1 MRTVLVSMPFMS
13 PDLPSIQLGLL
24 KAIGEQQGFEV
35 RTLHANLDF
44 AARIGAGYYRALAD
58 SRGPL
63 IGDWLF
69 SVAAFGTEAPDP
81 DGGLLDAGAVE
92 LSHLAE
98 HGAEPGHESGIRDRL
113 RRIRDHEVPALLD
126 ALADGYPWHE
136 VRGTSS
142 RLHLYVPANRGL
154 GRARPQAE
162 AALSAAGDGLRR
174 GQLRR

>member
-1 MRTVLVSMPFMS
+1 MS

-35 RTLHANLDF
+35 QTLHANLDF
-44 AARIGAGYYRALAD
+44 AARIGAGYYRTLAD

-81 DGGLLDAGAVE
+81 DGGLLDACAVE

-98 HGAEPGHESGIRDRL
+98 HGAEHESGIRDRL

-126 ALADGYPWHE
+126 ALVDGYPWHE
-136 VRGTSS
+136 VQVVGFTCTFQQTVASVALAR
-142 RLHLYVPANRGL
+142 RLKQRY
-154 GRARPQAE
+154 PQ
-162 AALSAAGDGLRR
+162 LVTGLRR